1 MCLSPFVIST
11 KRSAWR
17 DLINAPFGASGK
29 PQRSLDY
36 ARDDRG
42 GKGTLEMTY
51 YARDDMKKGA
61 RITANSFCQ
70 QSMND

>member
-1 MCLSPFVIST
+1 MRLLAQAAS
-11 KRSAWR
+11 RR
-17 DLINAPFGASGK
+17 DLSTT
-29 PQRSLDY
+29 LDMTVGEGD

-42 GKGTLEMTY
+42 GEGTLDMTY